1 MNTKRTVMTGL
12 VAGALLVG
20 GGVAAAQATPWD
32 GPGTMMAGSVVA
44 ADTDL
49 AETLQFAREEERMA
63 RDLYQAFADKYD
75 DALPFSM
82 IVRSEQQHFDAVG
95 TLLERYDVA
104 DPAAGKKAGTYAD
117 PTIQKLYDGWLA
129 DGRKSLDAAYDV
141 GVALEKRDIADL
153 EATLESVTQTDVR
166 QVFTRLL
173 YASQHHLAAFEA
185 AADGET
191 LGPRDGT
198 GWRGPGTGPGMGN
211 GYGMGNGM
219 GNGYGPGGMMR
230 GGQGR
235 NGGSGFGDCPMWD
248 STDS

>member
-1 MNTKRTVMTGL
+1 MNTKRTVLTGL

-20 GGVAAAQATPWD
+20 GGFAAAQAAPWD
-32 GPGTMMAGSVVA
+32 GSGAMTASSVVA

-82 IVRSEQQHFDAVG
+82 IVRSEQHHFDAVG

-153 EATLESVTQTDVR
+153 EATLESVTQADVR

-185 AADGET
+185 AADGEA

-198 GWRGPGTGPGMGN
+198 GWRGPGSGPGMGN

-230 GGQGR
+230 RGP
-235 NGGSGFGDCPMWD
+235 GGSAGFGDCPMWD
-248 STDS
+248 STDR